1 MNLFKTLVILLAS
14 EYTLALSRPPNITS
28 VMILVT
34 IGEEAKLCLETYN
47 PLVIK
52 WEKDVT
58 YNGSPEHQGDPTF
71 ATWTPSLGPWST
83 SSKYNFSENGGCLRI
98 FNVSEKDEG
107 VYVCTVTYTSYHTET
122 STFEVQLYETTTSK
136 QEAITQASNV
146 STVVST
152 TTARGTSRQEAVT
165 QASNVSTV
173 VSTTTARGTSRQEAV
188 TQASNVSTPV
198 STTTARGKDI
208 PHDEDEPPKT
218 PLIRIILA
226 VGIIAAVFIFG
237 VSGGVLMYWKW
248 HNKTDGER
256 SESCALAFFPCFKIR
271 NEVSRETEEE
281 VSMV

>member
-1 MNLFKTLVILLAS
+1 MHTPALGSRSGGTVCIYVVGPLF
-14 EYTLALSRPPNITS
+14 R
-28 VMILVT
+28 
-34 IGEEAKLCLETYN
+34 
-47 PLVIK
+47 
-52 WEKDVT
+52 
-58 YNGSPEHQGDPTF
+58 
-71 ATWTPSLGPWST
+71 
-83 SSKYNFSENGGCLRI
+83 
-98 FNVSEKDEG
+98 
-107 VYVCTVTYTSYHTET
+107 
-122 STFEVQLYETTTSK
+122 ETTTSK

-248 HNKTDGER
+248 HNKTVDGER